1 MKSKLVFAF
10 VLFLACVASM
20 LCYHQ
25 TMENIELVH
34 KYNTIKAEQ
43 VFDTTAINDWCGD
56 CSDGNVR
63 MVGAVA
69 SGDILEDDAGN
80 LWAVDLP
87 LMENEFYL
95 VWLADNFTE
104 DLTDDIVIKV
114 WMEAH

>member
-56 CSDGNVR
+56 CADGNVR

-69 SGDILEDDAGN
+69 SGDVLEDDSGN

-87 LMENEFYL
+87 LVENEFYL